1 MVAMRTGA
9 LDILSNMEAENL
21 ALARVAREA
30 GDTLAEIRYRDRVKA
45 LKRAQDAIVED
56 ILSKVTLHFD

>member
-1 MVAMRTGA
+1 MRTGA